1 MFERILIG
9 TRIGLPLFFSFLS
22 LFHYISVSAQ
32 PQKQEIKS
40 FRAGLFGFHLGVG
53 VPYADMAKRFGV
65 NGEAGASF
73 YMKLRNNWLLG
84 VEGELLF
91 GSGVKE
97 NTLALI
103 EDRDGNI
110 IGNNGNIA
118 TINVFQRGLKLPAF
132 QAGKVLSI
140 TSESNKNE
148 GLVLMIGAGAI
159 RHQIFIQDISRSAP
173 LLTKTNRV
181 GFDRLTAG
189 WFISESVGFFS
200 LRPRGYENYMLRIE
214 ATQAF
219 TRGLRFDFNEGKR
232 DDRLRLDGLISVKL
246 SWFIPRREK
255 SAEEYYYY

>member
-1 MFERILIG
+1 MCERFQQFIFLS
-9 TRIGLPLFFSFLS
+9 TFFFIGLVC
-22 LFHYISVSAQ
+22 LFHTAKVWAQ
-32 PQKQEIKS
+32 VQKQEIKS

-73 YMKLRNNWLLG
+73 YMKLRNNWLVG
-84 VEGELLF
+84 VEGDFLF
-91 GSGVKE
+91 GSGIKE
-97 NTLALI
+97 NTLAIL

-132 QAGKVLSI
+132 QGGKILSI
-140 TSESNKNE
+140 TSTSNKNE
-148 GLVLMIGAGAI
+148 GLILMLGSGAI

-189 WFISESVGFFS
+189 WFVSQSIGFFS
-200 LRPRGYENYMLRIE
+200 LRSRGYENYMLRIE

-219 TRGLRFDFNEGKR
+219 TRGLRFDFNTGQK
-232 DDRLRLDGLISVKL
+232 DNRLRLDGLVSFKL

-255 SAEEYYYY
+255 AAEEYYFY